1 MLENVNVQRVYDLA
15 LGCVGGSVAT
25 VYVAR
30 KYGAA
35 AFSLSLLASNIS
47 LGAFVGYLVG
57 GVVPAEWNMHDVIV
71 SFSGVTAYSIIE
83 IGETKFAKYIY
94 ERLFNFRD
102 IQNPEAV
109 LTSDPVHTEPAPQP
123 PIIIRNEPEI
133 IRNEPIIIVDRRR
146 IDLPVVGGDRRTQ
159 EPEYID

>member
-15 LGCVGGSVAT
+15 LGTIGGSVAT

-57 GVVPAEWNMHDVIV
+57 GVVPVEWNMHDIIV

-94 ERLFNFRD
+94 ERLFNLKD
-102 IQNPEAV
+102 ISQPAV
-109 LTSDPVHTEPAPQP
+109 LSTDPIETPTRRDESVT
-123 PIIIRNEPEI
+123 IRNESVVI
-133 IRNEPIIIVDRRR
+133 TDRRHDNVPVNTER
-146 IDLPVVGGDRRTQ
+146 RVNLPT
-159 EPEYID
+159 YIDEVI

>member
-15 LGCVGGSVAT
+15 LGSIGGSVAT

-57 GVVPAEWNMHDVIV
+57 GVVPAEWNMHDIIV

-94 ERLFNFRD
+94 ERLFNFKD
-102 IQNPEAV
+102 ITQPTV
-109 LTSDPVHTEPAPQP
+109 LSTDPIETPTRHDE
-123 PIIIRNEPEI
+123 PIIIRNESVVI
-133 IRNEPIIIVDRRR
+133 TDRRHHNAPVDTER
-146 IDLPVVGGDRRTQ
+146 RVNLPTYLDEV
-159 EPEYID
+159 I